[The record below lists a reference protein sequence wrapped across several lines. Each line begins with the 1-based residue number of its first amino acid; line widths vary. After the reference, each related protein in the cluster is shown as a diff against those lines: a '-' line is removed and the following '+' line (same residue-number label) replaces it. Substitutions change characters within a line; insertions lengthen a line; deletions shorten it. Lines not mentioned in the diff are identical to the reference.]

1 MAMKKKVAVVGI
13 GHTAFRPVT
22 DDLSWKELMYE
33 GASRAYEDAGLN
45 PRKEIDSFI
54 TCAEDYWEGFS
65 IFDEF
70 VPDQIGA
77 ALRPCCTVTGDGIQG
92 LALAYMQLM
101 SGQVDTVAVE
111 AHSKISDLLT
121 YDHVL
126 AFALD
131 PIYNRPLGGHP
142 HYIAGMEMRRYLRDS
157 RNTEKDCAR
166 VVVKN
171 RTNALKNATSA
182 YGTKLTVDDVMTS
195 AAMFSP
201 LKRLDISSL
210 VDGSLV
216 MVLASAKKAMEIT
229 DNPVWITGVGWTSDS
244 SWLESRDWGR
254 AEYAEMATKMAYK
267 MAGVKNPRKDLD
279 FAEVDDKFSYKELQ
293 HIEAAKLC
301 RKGEAGKKLRNGE
314 FDSGGKIPVNVSGG
328 SLGCGNLIEA
338 AGLHRAMEVALQL
351 RGHAG
356 RHQIP
361 KVVRRGL
368 AMSWRSVPTATGAAV
383 VMEV

>member
-1 MAMKKKVAVVGI
+1 MKKNVAVVGI
-13 GHTAFRPVT
+13 GHTAFRPRT
-22 DDLSWKELMYE
+22 DEYSWKELMYE
-33 GASRAYEDAGLN
+33 AASRAYDDAGLN
-45 PRKEIDSFI
+45 PRKEIDSFV

-77 ALRPCCTVTGDGIQG
+77 ALRPCCTVSGDGIQG
-92 LALAYMQLM
+92 LALAYMQIA

-121 YDHVL
+121 YNDVL

-157 RNTEKDCAR
+157 KSTEKDCAR

-171 RTNALKNATSA
+171 KTNALKNTASA
-182 YGTKLTVDDVMTS
+182 YGTKLSTNDVMTS
-195 AAMFSP
+195 AQLFSP
-201 LKRLDISSL
+201 LKKLDISSL
-210 VDGSLV
+210 VDGGIVL
-216 MVLASAKKAMEIT
+216 VLANAKRAKEIT
-229 DNPVWITGVGWTSDS
+229 DQPIWITGIGWNSDTP
-244 SWLESRDWGR
+244 WLENRDWGR
-254 AEYAEMATKMAYK
+254 AEYAELASKMAYK
-267 MAGVKNPRKDLD
+267 MAGIKNPAKELE

-301 RKGEAGKKLRNGE
+301 RKGEAGKRMRNGD
-314 FDSGGKIPVNVSGG
+314 FDVGGKVPVNVSGG
-328 SLGCGNLIEA
+328 SLGCGNLLEA
-338 AGLHRAMEVALQL
+338 SGLHRAMEVALQL

-356 RHQIP
+356 RHQLP
-361 KVVRRGL
+361 KVRRGL
-368 AMSWRSVPTATGAAV
+368 AMSWRSIPTATGAAV